1 MHDVHDD
8 IACNYH
14 MHYHTCMSK
23 STRSAVR
30 EPVQAYLASDDA
42 ALLSRLAA
50 ATGLSKAEVLRR
62 GIRAFAREQDVPSPM
77 LAFIADQGGGLPDA
91 ERAPT
96 DQRPIDDRLAEA
108 YRDVAS

>member
-1 MHDVHDD
+1 
-8 IACNYH
+8 
-14 MHYHTCMSK
+14 MSK
-23 STRSAVR
+23 SPRSAVR

-62 GIRAFAREQDVPSPM
+62 GIRAFAREQDGPSPM
-77 LAFIADQGGGLPDA
+77 LAFIADQEGCLPEA
-91 ERAPT
+91 ERVPT